1 MEASKLTELI
11 YKVLD
16 DKQGGDIEVVEL
28 GHSEIADYFVIA
40 TGKNFNHVRAL
51 AEEVEDKLAE
61 QGVLATRREGLREG
75 RWVVIDYDNV
85 IVHIFSADTREFYCL
100 EKLWKTRN
108 AKSSSQDDKTE

>member
-1 MEASKLTELI
+1 MEALALTELI
-11 YKVLD
+11 NKVLD

-28 GHSEIADYFVIA
+28 GPSEIADYFVIA

-61 QGVLATRREGLREG
+61 QGVFATRREGLREG

-100 EKLWKTRN
+100 EKLWKSRN
-108 AKSSSQDDKTE
+108 EKTIPLSKS